1 MENIIDLHCHTIASG
16 HAYSTMQE
24 NLKAAKEKKLK
35 FMGISDHAPG
45 MPGGPH
51 LFYFHNLK
59 VIPREIEGVR
69 ILKGMEVNI
78 IDFQGKVDVDE
89 DTLSTLDYVIASL
102 HPPCIA
108 FGSIEE
114 NTNATINAMKNPYVK
129 VIGHPDDSRFELNYE
144 AVVNAA
150 KEYNVLLEVNNSSLS
165 PNSYRAGAWE
175 NVKTMLNLC
184 KEKKVKII
192 LGSDAHVSYSVGDF
206 SNCIKV
212 LEEVDFP
219 KELVFN
225 ASLESIEKLFS

>member
-16 HAYSTMQE
+16 HAYSTLQE
-24 NLKAAKEKKLK
+24 NIKAAKERNLK
-35 FMGISDHAPG
+35 FMGVSDHAPG
-45 MPGGPH
+45 MPGGAH

-59 VIPREIEGVR
+59 VIPKEIEGVR
-69 ILKGMEVNI
+69 ILRGMEVNI
-78 IDFQGKVDVDE
+78 IDFQGKVDVAE
-89 DTLSTLDYVIASL
+89 DTLSILDYIIASL

-108 FGSIEE
+108 FGTVEE
-114 NTNATINAMKNPYVK
+114 NTNAIINAMKNPYVK
-129 VIGHPDDSRFELNYE
+129 IIGHPDDSRFELNYE

-150 KEYNVLLEVNNSSLS
+150 KEHNVLLEVNNSSLS

-206 SNCIKV
+206 SNAIKI

-219 KELVFN
+219 EELVFN
-225 ASLESIEKLFS
+225 TRLEDINVLFS

>member
-1 MENIIDLHCHTIASG
+1 MKNIIDLHCHTIASG

-24 NLKAAKEKKLK
+24 NLKAAKEKNLK

-45 MPGGPH
+45 MPGGAH

-89 DTLSTLDYVIASL
+89 ETLSILDYVIASL

-108 FGSIEE
+108 SGSVEE
-114 NTNATINAMKNPYVK
+114 NTNAIINAMKNPYVK

-165 PNSYRAGAWE
+165 PNSYRAGASE

-219 KELVFN
+219 EELVFN
-225 ASLESIEKLFS
+225 ASLESIELLFK